1 MRAASFYAFLLF
13 LLTSSSWLKNDLD
26 VSPQPQAEG
35 NLERNRSRKERHNTE
50 RNENELIKKKF
61 LLLFVDLQ

>member
-35 NLERNRSRKERHNTE
+35 NLERSRSRKERHNTE
-50 RNENELIKKKF
+50 RNENELILKKF